1 MGAADVY
8 QPLAQ
13 NFYVYTQKEN
23 RQNSR
28 DVTCHMTFTD
38 GNGSILAEC
47 RDVRFR
53 YDHEKDTVQTDD
65 ELIRLLRQLETNDI
79 DQKAV
84 LKQLMG
90 EE

>member
-1 MGAADVY
+1 MSI
-8 QPLAQ
+8 LK
-13 NFYVYTQKEN
+13 KEN

-38 GNGSILAEC
+38 KNGSILAEC

-53 YDHEKDTVQTDD
+53 YGHEKDTVQTDD

>member
-1 MGAADVY
+1 
-8 QPLAQ
+8 
-13 NFYVYTQKEN
+13 
-23 RQNSR
+23 
-28 DVTCHMTFTD
+28 MTFTD
-38 GNGSILAEC
+38 ENGSILAEC

-53 YDHEKDTVQTDD
+53 YGHKKGTVQTDD